1 MLAVLCAWFDLS
13 PEGRCR
19 SGSETPKVSRVNRAS
34 GLGPASVLFP
44 MTEKRPAGG
53 QGVGS
58 RLLVIASGAFE
69 AFKHRAAELQAEAE
83 LIGCALTRR
92 GQDEREQPRVLLA
105 AFRVSATLSKRSD
118 RSTATLA
125 CVWAR
130 GSRRLSYAQQ
140 IAK

>member
-1 MLAVLCAWFDLS
+1 
-13 PEGRCR
+13 
-19 SGSETPKVSRVNRAS
+19 
-34 GLGPASVLFP
+34 

-69 AFKHRAAELQAEAE
+69 AFKRRAAELQAEAE

-92 GQDEREQPRVLLA
+92 GQDEREQPCNPLA
-105 AFRVSATLSKRSD
+105 AFRASATLSKRSD

>member
-1 MLAVLCAWFDLS
+1 
-13 PEGRCR
+13 
-19 SGSETPKVSRVNRAS
+19 
-34 GLGPASVLFP
+34 
-44 MTEKRPAGG
+44 
-53 QGVGS
+53 
-58 RLLVIASGAFE
+58 VIASGAFE
-69 AFKHRAAELQAEAE
+69 AFKRRAAELQAEAE

-92 GQDEREQPRVLLA
+92 GQVEREQPCNPLA

>member
-1 MLAVLCAWFDLS
+1 
-13 PEGRCR
+13 
-19 SGSETPKVSRVNRAS
+19 
-34 GLGPASVLFP
+34 
-44 MTEKRPAGG
+44 MTGTRPAGG

-92 GQDEREQPRVLLA
+92 GQDEREQPCNPLA
-105 AFRVSATLSKRSD
+105 AFRASATLSKRSD